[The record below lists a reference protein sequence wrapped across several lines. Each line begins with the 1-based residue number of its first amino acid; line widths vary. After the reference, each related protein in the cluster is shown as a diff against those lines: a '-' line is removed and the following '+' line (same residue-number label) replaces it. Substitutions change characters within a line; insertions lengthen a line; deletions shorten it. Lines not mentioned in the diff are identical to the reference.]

1 MEESCRQIP
10 RELQHKLQS
19 SLRRTFIGCKKNLRN
34 VLHAHLEDFEISCS
48 VRIMLHRCGMH
59 YPWYQEVARLIACFI
74 PMTVLGAS
82 EY

>member
-19 SLRRTFIGCKKNLRN
+19 SLRCTFIGCKNTSF
-34 VLHAHLEDFEISCS
+34 LHAHLEDFEISCS